1 MKHPPI
7 LVVGLGNPIMG
18 DDSVG
23 IHVVRVLKDRFQH
36 RTDLEFKELSVGGL
50 RLVEE
55 LLGYEKA
62 FIVDSA
68 SCRGTVGRIREF
80 LPEQLKDTLYASS
93 PHVTNFATALELY
106 TRLGKDAIPP
116 TIRVFTIDIESEFT
130 FSENMSPA
138 VQTAASQ
145 LVELVASQLN
155 QIHN

>member
-1 MKHPPI
+1 
-7 LVVGLGNPIMG
+7 MG

-23 IHVVRVLKDRFQH
+23 IHVVRILKDRFQQ

-62 FIVDSA
+62 FIVDST
-68 SCRGTVGRIREF
+68 SGRRTVGRIREF
-80 LPEQLKDTLYASS
+80 SPDQFKETLYASS

-106 TRLGKDAIPP
+106 TRLENGAIPD

-130 FSENMSPA
+130 FSETMSPP
-138 VQTAASQ
+138 VQRAAS
-145 LVELVASQLN
+145 ELIELIANELN